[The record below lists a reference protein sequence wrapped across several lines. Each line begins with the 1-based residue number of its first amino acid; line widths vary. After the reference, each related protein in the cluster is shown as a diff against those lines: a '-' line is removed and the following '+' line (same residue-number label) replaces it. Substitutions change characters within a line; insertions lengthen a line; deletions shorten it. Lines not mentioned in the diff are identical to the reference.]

1 MGEQVTEGLPPSDSC
16 AKPQSMG
23 GSWPG
28 GFREGGK
35 RPAGRRVTRVKT
47 HVKESA
53 SSLSG
58 SPKIIEQMR
67 PEEMDLGVSA

>member
-1 MGEQVTEGLPPSDSC
+1 MGEQVAEGLPAGNDC
-16 AKPQSMG
+16 AEPRSRG

-28 GFREGGK
+28 GFRKVGK
-35 RPAGRRVTRVKT
+35 RIAGKRVTHVKT
-47 HVKESA
+47 HTKESA

-67 PEEMDLGVSA
+67 PEEMDPGASA